1 MLLKYKRAKE
11 DLKNKSELNIKY
23 AITGTYTGYTLLA
36 TFLVVTISYLI
47 VNYFKL
53 PSFVFFIIYWL
64 AIFFC
69 IVNIISRKCA
79 IGMTDDSIL
88 ILKYYNIGRSIK
100 SVDDI
105 KLDKITSLSHFKFFN
120 YFFETI
126 FYINN
131 TNKIKK
137 VKIIYKIKKHG
148 VFGEE
153 QENNAKNITNILLE
167 LQKKLDK
174 GDF

>member
-69 IVNIISRKCA
+69 VVNIVSR
-79 IGMTDDSIL
+79 INSI
-88 ILKYYNIGRSIK
+88 
-100 SVDDI
+100 
-105 KLDKITSLSHFKFFN
+105 
-120 YFFETI
+120 
-126 FYINN
+126 
-131 TNKIKK
+131 
-137 VKIIYKIKKHG
+137 
-148 VFGEE
+148 
-153 QENNAKNITNILLE
+153 
-167 LQKKLDK
+167 
-174 GDF
+174 